1 MHLKSKITVICFC
14 ILLFGLTLISV
25 IKPPTIFSEKE
36 NRYLTQKPAFSFAS
50 LFQGSYTSAYED
62 YLSDQFPGRDGWI
75 RLQSRS
81 EQLLQK
87 KEINQVYLA
96 DDHYLIEKLD
106 RQDFVSAQAQKNT
119 DSLSAF
125 VQNQSRALG
134 PSHVRVMVV
143 PSASQ
148 ILTHKLPSF
157 AAVHGE
163 QEFLDAV
170 RLGVGEEHFVDVSA
184 ALLSHQDESVYYR
197 TDHHW
202 TTLGAFYGYQA
213 WAKASGFTPYEIR
226 DFSVE
231 TVTDSFYG
239 TLQAKVNLPLVPDSM
254 ERFSLASS
262 PVAYTVTYNESEDI
276 RDNLYE
282 WSALDTRDKYR
293 FYLNG
298 NQPIVRIETSVPS
311 GRNLLVIKDSFAN
324 CFVPFAA
331 NHFGRTLVVDLRYFN
346 GDVKALM
353 DAYSITDILI
363 LYQASFL
370 AAEPSVS
377 RLSLW

>member
-1 MHLKSKITVICFC
+1 MKSKITVICFC
-14 ILLFGLTLISV
+14 FLLFGLTLISV
-25 IKPPTIFSEKE
+25 IKTPAIFSEKE
-36 NRYLTQKPAFSFAS
+36 NRYLTQKPTFSFSS

-75 RLQSRS
+75 RLQSRN

-87 KEINQVYLA
+87 KEINRVYLA
-96 DDHYLIEKLD
+96 DDHYLIEKPD
-106 RQDFVSAQAQKNT
+106 RQDFISAQAQKNAE
-119 DSLSAF
+119 SLSSF
-125 VQNQSRALG
+125 VQSQSQALG
-134 PSHVRVMVV
+134 PSHVQVMIV

-148 ILTHKLPSF
+148 ILTHKLPAF
-157 AAVHGE
+157 AVTHGE
-163 QEFLDAV
+163 QDFLESV
-170 RLGVGEEHFVDVSA
+170 RLGVGESHVVDVSA
-184 ALLSHQDESVYYR
+184 ALLTHQDEYIYYR

-202 TTLGAFYGYQA
+202 TALGAFYGYQA
-213 WAKASGFTPYEIR
+213 WAKAAGFAPYEIR
-226 DFSVE
+226 DFTVK

-254 ERFSLASS
+254 EQFSLASS
-262 PVAYTVTYNESEDI
+262 PAACTVTYNESDDV
-276 RDNLYE
+276 RDTLYE
-282 WSALDTRDKYR
+282 WSVLDTRDKYR

-311 GRNLLVIKDSFAN
+311 SRSLLIVKDSFAN

-331 NHFGRTLVVDLRYFN
+331 NHFGQILVVDLRYFN
-346 GDVKALM
+346 GDVKSLM
-353 DAYSITDILI
+353 DTYAITDVLV

-370 AAEPSVS
+370 ATEPSVS